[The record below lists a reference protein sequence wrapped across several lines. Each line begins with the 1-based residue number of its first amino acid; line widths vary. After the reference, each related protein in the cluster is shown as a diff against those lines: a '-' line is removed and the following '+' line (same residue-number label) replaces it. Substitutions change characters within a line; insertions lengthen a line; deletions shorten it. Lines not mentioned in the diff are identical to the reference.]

1 MSKSITP
8 NYLLILV
15 ICLQFNITFS
25 QTPNFGIPIKDKEI
39 ELPNKYCYLNVIE
52 LEMLKKGQ
60 SKGFYNSNNENL
72 YSSHFNTVPKSK
84 VIWNKKDG
92 DNNLYQ
98 TVIPPLKPNRFYR
111 LKASFYESE
120 SIVGLFLMMHDEKNT
135 NWYTEEKEWMKL
147 LKRLNEKNDLYSIT
161 YDPTVSELYQ
171 FKSLIKNL
179 DISVLDIKEVDYIS
193 GIIKEEEINKKKEE
207 LKSKKAE
214 VLTKL
219 KKEAKSVFIV
229 LNFKE
234 NIDKLKDD
242 EFINYCKWIKSE
254 SQFNQIETTKF
265 SGELLSSPD
274 YVNIFKFYEKYL
286 LGKFNDNSI
295 GQGKLLEEINKAIYT
310 DKKSYKDG
318 DLLPSYLDNFKVV
331 VQQKTL
337 TIPTFSSS
345 FESSYKLSLV
355 PDFGYV
361 VYLSESESTPNGGN
375 LFIGVNISL
384 SPSNKNV
391 PMQISKLS
399 VFQRLA
405 IHTGVTIGSVKQ
417 ENVRDNFFG
426 NYSLLLG
433 ASYKVLT
440 QGTRVN
446 IGGMFYNKLDAIN
459 GSKTI
464 AIQPYIGISIDLEI
478 KKWLQGIFPNLKI

>member
-1 MSKSITP
+1 MLRTNKH
-8 NYLLILV
+8 NLLIVV
-15 ICLQFNITFS
+15 ICLQINFIFS
-25 QTPNFGIPIKDKEI
+25 QTTKFGIPIKDKEI

-52 LEMLKKGQ
+52 LEILKKGK
-60 SKGFYNSNNENL
+60 SKGFYNSNNEDF
-72 YSSHFNTVPKSK
+72 YSDDFKNVSRSK
-84 VIWNKKDG
+84 VIWNKKNG

-135 NWYTEEKEWMKL
+135 NWYTVENGWMKL
-147 LKRLNEKNDLYSIT
+147 LKRLSEKNDPYSIS
-161 YDPTVSELYQ
+161 YDPTVSELYE

-193 GIIKEEEINKKKEE
+193 GITKEEEINKKKEE

-214 VLTKL
+214 VLKKL
-219 KKEAKSVFIV
+219 KKDAKSVFMV

-234 NIDKLKDD
+234 NLDKLKDD
-242 EFINYCKWIKSE
+242 EFIKYCKWIKSE
-254 SQFNQIETTKF
+254 SQFDKTETTKF

-286 LGKFNDNSI
+286 LGKFNDKSI
-295 GQGKLLEEINKAIYT
+295 GQGKLLEVINEAIDT
-310 DKKSYKDG
+310 DKNSYKDG
-318 DLLPSYLDNFKVV
+318 DLIPGYLTNFKVV

-337 TIPTFSSS
+337 TASTFSSS

-361 VYLSESESTPNGGN
+361 AYLSDSESTPSGGN
-375 LFIGVNISL
+375 LFVGVNISL
-384 SPSNKNV
+384 SPSNKDV

-399 VFQRLA
+399 AFQRMA
-405 IHTGVTIGSVKQ
+405 IHTGVTIGSIKK

-433 ASYKVLT
+433 ASYKVFT

-446 IGGMFYNKLDAIN
+446 IGGMFYNKLDAID
-459 GSKTI
+459 GSKSI

-478 KKWLQGIFPNLKI
+478 KKWLQGIFPNIKI